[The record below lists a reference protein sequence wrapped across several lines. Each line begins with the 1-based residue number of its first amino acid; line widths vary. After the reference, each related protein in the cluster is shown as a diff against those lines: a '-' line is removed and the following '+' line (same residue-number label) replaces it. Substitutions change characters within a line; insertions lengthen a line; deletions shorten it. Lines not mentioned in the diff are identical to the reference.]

1 MRKLW
6 IAFVFVAMC
15 GLTTAFGQLRVTNNF
30 GQDLKVAING
40 EENKIANKETKTFAV
55 RGQKTV
61 YLDCVT
67 LDGKNKFTLPKEVS
81 RSGLVVIDPT
91 ENRLDRGEN
100 TANNVP
106 AASTPNNIMPG
117 TGATTVAPATSG
129 SLAAIL
135 QGGKPANTNTGNN
148 GSNSVP
154 VSSITTMSNQ
164 TNIVQ
169 QPQAGLEP
177 IKIVYTGAERFKVF
191 SDLGGS
197 QLQGTEFRGKATADS
212 IQDNAKNEYDVY
224 IQKNKDIH
232 IGVIFNPEDA
242 INIYGEFRKRVNQ
255 GDATLY
261 VNEGDIKK
269 MSTNEKKEIK
279 LKFMAKDYKLLF
291 DPKDESKDGKSTLI
305 SMGYDQT
312 SRKFKAPIGQFYLKA
327 SCTNTLTGM
336 FYPTVYIPIHVIS
349 SDNVITI
356 TAEQIKV
363 LTGSDINLK
372 WSNLR

>member
-1 MRKLW
+1 MRKIW

-55 RGQKTV
+55 RGQKNV
-61 YLDCVT
+61 NLECAT
-67 LDGKNKFTLPKEVS
+67 LDGKNKFTMPKEVS
-81 RSGLVVIDPT
+81 RSGMVTIDPAD
-91 ENRLDRGEN
+91 NRMSRDQSVPV
-100 TANNVP
+100 NVE
-106 AASTPNNIMPG
+106 
-117 TGATTVAPATSG
+117 TGAPVNQSG
-129 SLAAIL
+129 SPLAAIL
-135 QGGKPANTNTGNN
+135 QGGKTANSNTVNNVTNNV
-148 GSNSVP
+148 SNSVP
-154 VSSITTMSNQ
+154 VNVVSNQ
-164 TNIVQ
+164 VNIVQ
-169 QPQAGLEP
+169 QPQAGLEQ

-212 IQDNAKNEYDVY
+212 IQDNAKNEYNVY

-242 INIYGEFRKRVNQ
+242 INIYGEFRKRVNS

-261 VNEGDIKK
+261 INEGDIKK

-291 DPKDESKDGKSTLI
+291 DPKDVSKDGKSTLI

-312 SRKFKAPIGQFYLKA
+312 SRKFQAPIGQFYLKA

-336 FYPTVYIPIHVIS
+336 FYPTVYVPIHVIS

>member
-1 MRKLW
+1 MRKLCV
-6 IAFVFVAMC
+6 VFLLVAMC
-15 GLTTAFGQLRVTNNF
+15 GFNAAFGQLRVTNNF

-55 RGQKTV
+55 RGQKNV
-61 YLDCVT
+61 VLECST
-67 LDGKNKFTLPKEVS
+67 LDGKNKFTMPREVS
-81 RSGLVVIDPT
+81 RSGQVTIDAV
-91 ENRLDRGEN
+91 ENRMDRGQS
-100 TANNVP
+100 TSVSVNNE
-106 AASTPNNIMPG
+106 TPVNQ
-117 TGATTVAPATSG
+117 SG
-129 SLAAIL
+129 SPLAAIL
-135 QGGKPANTNTGNN
+135 QGGKAANTNVSNNVGNSVS
-148 GSNSVP
+148 SNSVT
-154 VSSITTMSNQ
+154 VVTNQ

-169 QPQAGLEP
+169 QPQVGFEQ
-177 IKIVYTGAERFKVF
+177 IKVVYTGSERFKVF

-197 QLQGTEFRGKATADS
+197 QWQGVEFRGKAMADS
-212 IQDNAKNEYDVY
+212 IQDNAKNTYDLY

-232 IGVIFNPEDA
+232 IGVIFNPEEA
-242 INIYGEFRKRVNQ
+242 INVYGEFRKRVNS

-261 VNEGDIKK
+261 INEGDIKK
-269 MSTNEKKEIK
+269 MSTNEKKEIR
-279 LKFMAKDYKLLF
+279 LRFMAKDYKLLF
-291 DPKDESKDGKSTLI
+291 DPKDVSKDGKSTLI

-312 SRKFKAPIGQFYLKA
+312 SRKFQAPIGQFYLKA

-356 TAEQIKV
+356 TTEQIKV

>member
-1 MRKLW
+1 MKKFL
-6 IAFVFVAMC
+6 IAFLFVTMY
-15 GLTTAFGQLRVTNNF
+15 GFTAVFGQLRVANNY
-30 GQDLKVAING
+30 GQDLNVSING
-40 EENKIANKETKTFAV
+40 EKSVVPYKGVKTFAV

-61 YLDCVT
+61 YLDCST
-67 LDGKNKFTLPKEVS
+67 LDGKNKFTMPREVS
-81 RSGLVVIDPT
+81 RSGLVTIDPSD
-91 ENRLDRGEN
+91 NRLDKGEN
-100 TANNVP
+100 T
-106 AASTPNNIMPG
+106 
-117 TGATTVAPATSG
+117 
-129 SLAAIL
+129 
-135 QGGKPANTNTGNN
+135 
-148 GSNSVP
+148 NSVP
-154 VSSITTMSNQ
+154 VSSAPNNIMPETGVTTPPSAAGGSLASILQGGQKVNTSANSNVSNSVPVNSMVTVNSNQ
-164 TNIVQ
+164 FIAPPAQTG
-169 QPQAGLEP
+169 AEP
-177 IKIVYTGAERFKVF
+177 IKVVYTGTERFKVF

-212 IQDNAKNEYDVY
+212 IQDNAKNIYDIY

-261 VNEGDIKK
+261 INEGDIKK
-269 MSTNEKKEIK
+269 MSTNEKKEIR

-291 DPKDESKDGKSTLI
+291 DPKDVSKDGKSTLI

-312 SRKFKAPIGQFYLKA
+312 SRKFQAPIGQFYLKA

-349 SDNVITI
+349 SDNTITI

-372 WSNLR
+372 WSNLK